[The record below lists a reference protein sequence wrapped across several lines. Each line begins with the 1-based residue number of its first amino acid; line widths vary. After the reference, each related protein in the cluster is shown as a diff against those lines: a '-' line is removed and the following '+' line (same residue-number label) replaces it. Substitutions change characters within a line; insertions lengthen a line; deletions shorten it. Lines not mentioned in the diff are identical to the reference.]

1 MDAITIPRLL
11 SEIRRACRH
20 AKLVH
25 HVEDRI
31 VDVDVLHVIVHL
43 TKPKTFINV
52 FYNLATDKIAFALIQ
67 ENKRIYGADNAKI
80 GWHYHPFA
88 DPRQHINCESMTFAA
103 FLQAVEDYFDD

>member
-1 MDAITIPRLL
+1 MPNWYIMLKIGLWMLTFFMSSFISPSQKHLSTFSITSPQIKLHLL
-11 SEIRRACRH
+11 
-20 AKLVH
+20 
-25 HVEDRI
+25 
-31 VDVDVLHVIVHL
+31 
-43 TKPKTFINV
+43 
-52 FYNLATDKIAFALIQ
+52 LIQ